1 MLRGIGKIWNMSVKH
16 EAMDANILGLDLEM
30 MAPELIL
37 TAKCLLDLQNVY
49 YSTVLWGQLDCPQ
62 RRPAF

>member
-1 MLRGIGKIWNMSVKH
+1 MSVKH

-49 YSTVLWGQLDCPQ
+49 YSTVLWGQLDCPE